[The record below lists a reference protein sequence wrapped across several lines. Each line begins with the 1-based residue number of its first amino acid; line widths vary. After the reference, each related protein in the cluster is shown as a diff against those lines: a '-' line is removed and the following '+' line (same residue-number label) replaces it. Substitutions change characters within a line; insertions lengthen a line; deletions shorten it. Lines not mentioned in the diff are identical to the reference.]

1 MILKGIILRNLLNSL
16 PSDQVTFTTGF
27 SVQEP
32 KRSVMEAA
40 TLGLMKGKPVVQ
52 VTLSATTASGTTTV
66 IFQESVKIQATAQE
80 LLQKSS
86 GEKTSTK
93 THSYVPLSVTSGST
107 GTSSS
112 SEVVY
117 VKASDLVKNLKL
129 GSNMERHI
137 RGRVE
142 GSEQQADALSV
153 TTFVE
158 NRVKME
164 QEKFFLHDS
173 CKQKLNQPVQESA
186 RSQTATFVSTCSRLS
201 SSQLENIQHNQTF
214 IQERT
219 AGSNSIKKGGQALEN
234 WKSAASTV
242 EKMALENKKLT
253 FAAVCGLNSTLYKG
267 IKMDDPEK
275 VPGTMRDHPVFI
287 GGMGGPRYVHQ
298 QFLEGEMKELID
310 WINSQ
315 VQSCQKGK
323 ANPVEVAALAYQKMV
338 SLHPFSDGN
347 GRTCR
352 LVMDYILQSSGLPP
366 AVLGDNV
373 DVAVLGTQDQDTS
386 RISKTPTDA
395 VMTVLQGVQNAYTLM
410 EQNK

>member
-1 MILKGIILRNLLNSL
+1 MNSL
-16 PSDQVTFTTGF
+16 PRDQVTFSVNF
-27 SVQEP
+27 SVQES
-32 KRSVMEAA
+32 KHSVIEAA

-52 VTLSATTASGTTTV
+52 VTLSASTATGSSTV

-80 LLQKSS
+80 LLQKTSS
-86 GEKTSTK
+86 DKPSSK
-93 THSYVPLSVTSGST
+93 THSHVPLIATSAHT

-112 SEVVY
+112 SAVVY
-117 VKASDLVKNLKL
+117 VKVNDLVKNLKL
-129 GSNMERHI
+129 SPDLAKHI
-137 RGRVE
+137 KNQVDGNDH
-142 GSEQQADALSV
+142 QQDALSV

-164 QEKFFLHDS
+164 QEKFFLHQS
-173 CKQKLNQPVQESA
+173 CKEKLSQPVQEA
-186 RSQTATFVSTCSRLS
+186 VSTQAASFVASCIRLS
-201 SSQLENIQHNQTF
+201 RNELDKIQYDPTF

-219 AGSNSIKKGGQALEN
+219 AGSNSMKKGGKALDN
-234 WKSAASTV
+234 WKNAASTV

-253 FAAVCGLNSTLYKG
+253 FKAVCELNSTLYHG

-275 VPGTMRDHPVFI
+275 EPGTMRNHPVFI

-298 QFLEGEMKELID
+298 QFLEGEMKELVD
-310 WINSQ
+310 WINNQ
-315 VQSCQKGK
+315 VQNCQKGK

-352 LVMDYILQSSGLPP
+352 LVMDYVLQSSGLPP

-395 VMTVLQGVQNAYTLM
+395 VMTVLQGVQKAYTLID
-410 EQNK
+410 QNK